1 MDSRLRGNPLGI
13 TVIHTGVLF
22 LNQPN
27 IPCLGPFFQAHL
39 TNLKIPPSLMSAQF
53 PFYGQHLPPLTITNL
68 PTSRI

>member
-27 IPCLGPFFQAHL
+27 LPCLGPFFQAHL
-39 TNLKIPPSLMSAQF
+39 HKW
-53 PFYGQHLPPLTITNL
+53 LTITKVCHVESGDL
-68 PTSRI
+68 AP